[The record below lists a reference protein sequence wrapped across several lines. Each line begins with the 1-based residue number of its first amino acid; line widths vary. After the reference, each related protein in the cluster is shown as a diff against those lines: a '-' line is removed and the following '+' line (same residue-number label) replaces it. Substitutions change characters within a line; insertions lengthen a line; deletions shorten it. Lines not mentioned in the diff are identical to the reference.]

1 MSSYRLIT
9 SGKNQRREYFSLNH
23 SPLFQVLP
31 DQDFAQ
37 EQRKSYHNFLYE
49 KLPKLLNFY
58 FPKERAVELSD
69 YNNKVKINIEGIEIQ
84 EPKIE
89 KKVKGKKV
97 EVEFSEEEAQN
108 SSLTWNHLVSFV

>member
-9 SGKNQRREYFSLNH
+9 SGKNQRREYLSLNC
-23 SPLFQVLP
+23 SPLFQTLP

-58 FPKERAVELSD
+58 FPEEKGVELSD
-69 YNNKVKINIEGIEIQ
+69 YNNKVKINIEGIEVQ
-84 EPKIE
+84 EPKTE
-89 KKVKGKKV
+89 SKVKGKKV
-97 EVEFSEEEAQN
+97 EVELSEEEAK
-108 SSLTWNHLVSFV
+108 